1 MALRSGTGKAGH
13 RPSLP
18 SRPLLSL
25 IPGEDLSANIKLE
38 GNLISIVPYDVS
50 TRTCAFTIVQNS
62 CRVKCLLK
70 GPWSMA
76 APEYLRTK
84 MNRAICIITDGT
96 ETVKIVS
103 QERDRN
109 GDPVM
114 GGNQLGVSFENGIS
128 GYWRGEGGNGRK
140 EPFHLKS
147 RCPRFLSVQSGP
159 RLTLNA
165 RRVDCATLH
174 DRRVVFRARPRLSP
188 TLPPST
194 SRSRRF
200 RLARANQPP
209 GSSRLDR
216 DCQV

>member
-1 MALRSGTGKAGH
+1 MATRSGTGKGGD
-13 RPSLP
+13 RPSLT
-18 SRPLLSL
+18 SRPLHSL
-25 IPGEDLSANIKLE
+25 LPNEHLPAHVKLE

-62 CRVKCLLK
+62 RRVKCNLK

-76 APEYLRTK
+76 APKYLRTK

-96 ETVKIVS
+96 ETVKVIS

-128 GYWRGEGGNGRK
+128 GYWRGEGGSGRK

-147 RCPRFLSVQSGP
+147 RHHSFSV
-159 RLTLNA
+159 
-165 RRVDCATLH
+165 
-174 DRRVVFRARPRLSP
+174 
-188 TLPPST
+188 
-194 SRSRRF
+194 
-200 RLARANQPP
+200 
-209 GSSRLDR
+209 SSE
-216 DCQV
+216 

>member
-1 MALRSGTGKAGH
+1 MALRSGTGDGGN
-13 RPSLP
+13 RPSLT
-18 SRPLLSL
+18 SRPLPSLLPNERLSS
-25 IPGEDLSANIKLE
+25 GVKLE

-62 CRVKCLLK
+62 CRVKCMLK

-76 APEYLRTK
+76 APDYLRTK

-96 ETVKIVS
+96 ETVKVVS

-147 RCPRFLSVQSGP
+147 THPRSPSVSE
-159 RLTLNA
+159 
-165 RRVDCATLH
+165 
-174 DRRVVFRARPRLSP
+174 
-188 TLPPST
+188 
-194 SRSRRF
+194 
-200 RLARANQPP
+200 
-209 GSSRLDR
+209 
-216 DCQV
+216 

>member
-1 MALRSGTGKAGH
+1 MASRSGTGKGGN

-25 IPGEDLSANIKLE
+25 RPGQDLSANIRLE

-62 CRVKCLLK
+62 CRVKCMLK
-70 GPWSMA
+70 GPWAMA
-76 APEYLRTK
+76 APDYFRTN

-96 ETVKIVS
+96 ETVKVVS
-103 QERDRN
+103 QERDRT

-147 RCPRFLSVQSGP
+147 
-159 RLTLNA
+159 
-165 RRVDCATLH
+165 
-174 DRRVVFRARPRLSP
+174 
-188 TLPPST
+188 
-194 SRSRRF
+194 
-200 RLARANQPP
+200 
-209 GSSRLDR
+209 
-216 DCQV
+216 